1 MTHSIWSIVTL
12 KRPAHTRGTTV
23 KACALSAL
31 AAALAFSVPAAFAA
45 TPDFSSI
52 SSATAT
58 AVTSTNSLAVGASLT
73 TGKRLTS
80 TNGLYRLTMQGDSNL
95 VIYTADGKPIWASNT
110 FGKSGVRV
118 VLQKDSN
125 LVMYTASGKA
135 VWASNTVGK
144 GAVNLLLKDDG
155 NLVLINKTGTAVWA
169 TNTGG
174 VPYASI
180 VSFGDSLSDVGTY
193 RVSTIAAVGG
203 GKYNVNGPLGM
214 NWTEKLAEGLKL
226 KTPCAAQTGLN
237 SVIPSIPPA
246 AVTNR
251 AGCYGYAQG
260 GARVTHP
267 IGPGNIN
274 TYPQD
279 AGGALGQLT
288 DPVINQIN
296 RHLKA
301 AGGRFSGKELVTVLA
316 GGNDAFMNL
325 AVVAGTAAATNNDP
339 AAVGAA
345 SQNAVAAMAQ
355 AGAEL
360 AADVNTLIVGKGAKR
375 VVVLTLPDLSQTPYA
390 LTKPAS
396 TQGLINAM
404 VTAFNSGLTSNLQAS
419 SAVLVVDAYTQG
431 RLQFANPA
439 QYGITSVTTP
449 ACDLTKTIFASSL
462 VCSTATLA
470 AGDVS
475 RYAFADGVHPAPYG
489 YALLAG
495 YTAYKMAAK
504 SWLTA
509 PRP

>member
-1 MTHSIWSIVTL
+1 MTHSAFSFVTH
-12 KRPAHTRGTTV
+12 KRSQRALRTSTRVLT
-23 KACALSAL
+23 LSAL
-31 AAALAFSVPAAFAA
+31 TAALALGVQAASAA
-45 TPDFSSI
+45 TPDFSSV
-52 SSATAT
+52 SAATAT
-58 AVTSTNSLAVGASLT
+58 APTNTNSLLAGASLT
-73 TGKRLTS
+73 TGKRLQS
-80 TNGLYRLTMQGDSNL
+80 TNGLYRLTLQGDGNL
-95 VIYTADGKPIWASNT
+95 VIYTAAGKPIWATNT
-110 FGKSGVRV
+110 VGRGGVRL

-125 LVMYTASGKA
+125 LVLYTSKGKA

-144 GAVNLLLKDDG
+144 GAAYLLLKDDG
-155 NLVLINKTGTAVWA
+155 NLVLNNATGAKVWA
-169 TNTGG
+169 TNTAG
-174 VPYASI
+174 VPYASM

-203 GKYNVNGPLGM
+203 GKYNVNGPVGR
-214 NWTEKLAEGLKL
+214 NWTEVLSAALQL

-246 AVTNR
+246 AVTNH

-260 GARVTHP
+260 GARVTNP
-267 IGPGNIN
+267 VGPGNIN

-279 AGGALGQLT
+279 ANGALGQMT

-296 RHLKA
+296 RHLNTV
-301 AGGRFSGKELVTVLA
+301 GGRFSGKELVTVLA

-325 AVVAGTAAATNNDP
+325 AIVAGTAAATNNDP
-339 AAVGAA
+339 GAVGAA

-375 VVVLTLPDLSQTPYA
+375 VVVMTLPDLSQTPYA

-404 VTAFNSGLTSNLQAS
+404 VTAFNSALTSNLQAS
-419 SAVLVVDAYTQG
+419 SAVLVVDAYAQG

-470 AGDVS
+470 TGDVS

-495 YTAYKMAAK
+495 YTAYKMAAQ

-509 PRP
+509 PRQ